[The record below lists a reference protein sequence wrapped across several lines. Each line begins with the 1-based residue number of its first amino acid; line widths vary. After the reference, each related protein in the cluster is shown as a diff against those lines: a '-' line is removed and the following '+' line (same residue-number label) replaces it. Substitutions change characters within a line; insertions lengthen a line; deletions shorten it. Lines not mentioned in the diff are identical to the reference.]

1 MKAAQVRAADA
12 TGAAGAVATESA
24 GDGPGVADLLAAA
37 VAGIGGRERSG
48 QVAMA
53 EAVQRSI
60 LTGEHLAVQAGT
72 GTGKSLAYLVPAAA
86 HAVATGSCV
95 VVATATIA
103 LQRQLIDRDLPR
115 LATALEPLLGRAPT
129 FAILKGRRNY
139 LCRFRLDGGAPEEP
153 GDTLFDPAAT
163 SRVGQQVRRLH
174 EWAAETETGDR
185 DELVPGVEDRAW
197 RQVSVSARECV
208 GAQRCTHGHH
218 CFAEQARDEAGR
230 VDIVVTNHALL
241 AIDALED
248 FPLLPDHDVVVIDEA
263 HDLVSRVTSV
273 ASKELSGPGAE
284 AAARRSARLL
294 SGEALD
300 RLKEA
305 AEAVGRVLAEVREG
319 RIDVLDEA
327 LAACLATVRGAA
339 FACASEVRTSGK
351 ENADD
356 AERLALGRIA
366 LAALD
371 DIRETADRVL
381 AAFGEDVAARPDVV
395 WMDRPAGDDSR
406 RPPTLR
412 VAPLD
417 VGALLAERVFRRR
430 TVVLTSATLALGG
443 SFEPLARQWG
453 LPPPGTGAAR
463 QDSGRA
469 GAAGAGAAGAGVTED
484 GVTEDGVTEDGASG
498 DSATRA
504 RATAA
509 RATGARAT
517 AAMATGGR
525 ATRDGATGGR
535 ATRDGAIGGGA
546 TRDSAIEDGAT
557 GGRATRDGGTGDS
570 RIGDGATRD
579 RATRDGAI
587 GGGATG
593 DSAIEDGATGDRAT
607 GDGATGG
614 RATRD
619 GGTRDGNT
627 GDGGTGGLAWSGRD
641 VGSPFDHPRSGILY
655 VARHLPPPGRDGLP
669 PSYLTELSE
678 LIAAAGGRTLGL
690 FSSMRAARQAAEQL
704 REQIS
709 QPLLCQGDDATAQL
723 VKQFAEDDATCLF
736 GTLSLWQGVDVP
748 GTALQL
754 VVIDRIPFPRPD
766 DPLASARQRAV
777 AARGGNGFMTVAA
790 AHAAL
795 LLAQGAGRLL
805 RTMDDRGMVAVL
817 DPRLATARYSG
828 FLRASLPPFWAT
840 TDPAVARAALRRLS
854 GSDG

>member
-1 MKAAQVRAADA
+1 VP
-12 TGAAGAVATESA
+12 V
-24 GDGPGVADLLAAA
+24 DGLLAAA
-37 VAGIGGRERSG
+37 VAGIGGKERPG

-53 EAVQRSI
+53 LAVQRSI
-60 LTGEHLAVQAGT
+60 VTGEHLAVQAGT

-139 LCRFRLDGGAPEEP
+139 LCRYRLDGGAPEEP

-174 EWAAETETGDR
+174 EWAAGTETGDR
-185 DELVPGVEDRAW
+185 DELVPGVEERAW

-248 FPLLPDHDVVVIDEA
+248 FQLLPDHEVVVIDEA
-263 HDLVSRVTSV
+263 HDLVNRVTSV
-273 ASKELSGPGAE
+273 ASKELSGPGAD

-294 SGEALD
+294 SGDALD
-300 RLKEA
+300 RLKEV
-305 AEAVGRVLAEVREG
+305 AEAVGRTLAEVREG
-319 RIDVLDEA
+319 RIDVLDES
-327 LAACLATVRGAA
+327 LAACLASVRAA
-339 FACASEVRTSGK
+339 AAACAAEVRASGK

-381 AAFGEDVAARPDVV
+381 AAFDDDIAARPDVV

-412 VAPLD
+412 VAPLE
-417 VGALLAERVFRRR
+417 VGGLLAERVFRRR

-453 LPPPGTGAAR
+453 LPPPGAGAAR
-463 QDSGRA
+463 ENPGGDGEA
-469 GAAGAGAAGAGVTED
+469 GDGAAGDDERGDGAAGVGEATNGAAGGEK
-484 GVTEDGVTEDGASG
+484 
-498 DSATRA
+498 
-504 RATAA
+504 
-509 RATGARAT
+509 
-517 AAMATGGR
+517 
-525 ATRDGATGGR
+525 
-535 ATRDGAIGGGA
+535 
-546 TRDSAIEDGAT
+546 
-557 GGRATRDGGTGDS
+557 
-570 RIGDGATRD
+570 
-579 RATRDGAI
+579 
-587 GGGATG
+587 
-593 DSAIEDGATGDRAT
+593 
-607 GDGATGG
+607 
-614 RATRD
+614 
-619 GGTRDGNT
+619 
-627 GDGGTGGLAWSGRD
+627 GGLAWSGRD

-669 PSYLTELSE
+669 PSYLTELAE
-678 LIAAAGGRTLGL
+678 LIDAAGGRTLGL
-690 FSSMRAARQAAEQL
+690 FSSMRAARQAAEEL
-704 REQIS
+704 REVIS

-723 VKQFAEDDATCLF
+723 VKQFADDEATCLF

-748 GTALQL
+748 GSALQL

-805 RTMDDRGMVAVL
+805 RTMEDRGMVAIL
-817 DPRLATARYSG
+817 DPRLATARYAG

-840 TDPAVARAALRRLS
+840 TDPAVARGALRRLAA
-854 GSDG
+854 SDG